1 MNKRLRHSK
10 MYGTTP
16 ESKRKVPLTSRSD
29 TSCCRSTDADP
40 GMGGS
45 ASQRAPRQGTARGTH
60 ANVFRVKNLGRGVWG
75 YGVVKGWIPADVC
88 PWNYCRQMGWRQIF
102 SRMTKPLMR
111 TRPYVLGDDGRYH
124 LPERWEKA

>member
-1 MNKRLRHSK
+1 
-10 MYGTTP
+10 MYGATP
-16 ESKRKVPLTSRSD
+16 ESKRKAPLTSLSEASEAVD
-29 TSCCRSTDADP
+29 ALCRTCADAAP
-40 GMGGS
+40 GMGV
-45 ASQRAPRQGTARGTH
+45 RAPRPTAPRGGTTRGAP
-60 ANVFRVKNLGRGVWG
+60 ANVFRVRNLGRGVWG